1 MNEELFEE
9 IYQTATKLYKRHM
22 NTIRGQIITPEDNF
36 EYWLIMVAYNRG
48 KDNAGFE

>member
-1 MNEELFEE
+1 MNEELVEE